1 MWFGMF
7 LSLKIK
13 WIDVFTALIRGMLNI
28 SLCFVGL
35 ILTIFLLREGS
46 YMAAMLYNNTSEK
59 SSYDLIEALVTYF
72 LFFEFVALIVVYFK
86 SGCHFPLRYF
96 IYIAITAIIRLLIV
110 DHSSA
115 QDTILYCAS
124 IFILSTILLFTK
136 SKKIEP

>member
-7 LSLKIK
+7 SSLKIK
-13 WIDVFTALIRGMLNI
+13 WTDVFTALIRGMLNI

-86 SGCHFPLRYF
+86 SGCHFSIKVFY
-96 IYIAITAIIRLLIV
+96 
-110 DHSSA
+110 
-115 QDTILYCAS
+115 LYSHHGNNTVIDCGS
-124 IFILSTILLFTK
+124 FQRSGHHPVLCVNFHFVYHFTVH
-136 SKKIEP
+136 